1 MHGSCDQQPSIIR
14 ECAPLVGL
22 RNVTLAKSIE
32 NHSEN
37 RSKIDPQ
44 RRLGAPKSESK
55 SLPGP
60 SRETP
65 WRERASR
72 RRLRSVSGASRSVPG
87 VLRECLENLKG
98 RPGTQKGHTGA
109 PGSAPRRSK
118 STPSRV
124 RERKN
129 RVFFVLRVREAS
141 SEQLVVNFRRFSF
154 FLQSLRTLESA
165 APASKNRGSALHA
178 PSRIART
185 MQPRKTTKIGP
196 KIDAKSSKITSRS
209 GQCQ

>member
-1 MHGSCDQQPSIIR
+1 M
-14 ECAPLVGL
+14 
-22 RNVTLAKSIE
+22 K
-32 NHSEN
+32 
-37 RSKIDPQ
+37 
-44 RRLGAPKSESK
+44 
-55 SLPGP
+55 
-60 SRETP
+60 
-65 WRERASR
+65 ERPEG
-72 RRLRSVSGASRSVPG
+72 VSGASQEHPG
-87 VLRECLENLKG
+87 ASPASSGSAWRVSKG
-98 RPGTQKGHTGA
+98 DRGRQKGHTGA